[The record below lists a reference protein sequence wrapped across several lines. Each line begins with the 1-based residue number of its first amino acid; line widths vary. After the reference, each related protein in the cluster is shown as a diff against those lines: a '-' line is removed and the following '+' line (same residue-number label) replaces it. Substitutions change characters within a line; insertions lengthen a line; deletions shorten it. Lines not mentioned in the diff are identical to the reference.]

1 MSKWTDH
8 VKKVYNENKKKNPN
22 YKLGDAMKDA
32 RKTYKKDTTS
42 NEPINKSSKK
52 SRKSRK
58 NKSLNKSR
66 KSRK

>member
-52 SRKSRK
+52 SRK
-58 NKSLNKSR
+58 NKSLKKSR